1 MFEHQFDKSLGFEK
15 KQMAIADNF
24 YKNQFPNYTTKRY
37 FFDTEFEKEM
47 QRKDID
53 ISLISTTRTLHVSE
67 KFREKDFNDIYLEF
81 FSKYPNTVGWME
93 NSGAEILAYFLP
105 QKLIWID
112 KIALL
117 KFYNSVL
124 KNEIN
129 ISFFEEIHQSKKL
142 FLKKEIFIEHKKYNI
157 NIIQALNK
165 TKDAEWQTLG
175 ISIPYQMLN
184 DYNINYKI
192 YNL

>member
-1 MFEHQFDKSLGFEK
+1 MLEHQFDKSLGFEK

-24 YKNQFPNYTTKRY
+24 YKNQFPNYITKRY
-37 FFDTEFEKEM
+37 FFDTEFDKEM

-53 ISLISTTRTLHVSE
+53 ISLISNNRTLHVSE
-67 KFREKDFNDIYLEF
+67 KFREKEFNDIYLEF
-81 FSKYPNTVGWME
+81 FSKYPNTIGWME
-93 NSGAEILAYFLP
+93 NSQALILAYFVP
-105 QKLIWID
+105 KKLIWID
-112 KIALL
+112 KIGLIN
-117 KFYNSVL
+117 FYNSVL
-124 KNEIN
+124 KNAV
-129 ISFFEEIHQSKKL
+129 SQTFFKEIHESKKL
-142 FLKKEIFIEHKKYNI
+142 FLKKEILIEQKKYHI
-157 NIIQALNK
+157 NIIQAFNK

>member
-1 MFEHQFDKSLGFEK
+1 
-15 KQMAIADNF
+15 
-24 YKNQFPNYTTKRY
+24 
-37 FFDTEFEKEM
+37 
-47 QRKDID
+47 
-53 ISLISTTRTLHVSE
+53 
-67 KFREKDFNDIYLEF
+67 
-81 FSKYPNTVGWME
+81 ME
-93 NSGAEILAYFLP
+93 NSEAEILAYFLP

-117 KFYNSVL
+117 KFYSSVL

-142 FLKKEIFIEHKKYNI
+142 FLKKEIFIEQKKYHI